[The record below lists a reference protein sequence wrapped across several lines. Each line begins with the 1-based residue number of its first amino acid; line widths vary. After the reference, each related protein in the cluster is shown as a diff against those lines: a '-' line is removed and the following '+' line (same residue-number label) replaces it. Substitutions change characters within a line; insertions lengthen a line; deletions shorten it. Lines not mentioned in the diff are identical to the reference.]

1 MHRNTWLSAVL
12 YVSSNIGQ
20 YCCADDVWLRN
31 RERIRDKGVKM
42 NENLLRRIK
51 RQLNAKFYVM
61 NDAWLRDCVEFFV
74 KDKNPHEMTDK
85 HIFEFVESQ
94 WQLSD
99 LREISNENGCLPRN
113 LAQQTR
119 IVLTD
124 TYILQVDKMYDIA
137 SSKYKQLCEIRKIDN
152 QNLEVALEEEEKKEQ
167 WQPKGRRMMQLC
179 LTDGVQDVTAIE
191 YTPLKQITGA
201 LLPGYKVMIIGP
213 VDCRRGVILLED
225 SKYKEVG
232 GEVDSL
238 LKPNAPENVLAR
250 ALGEPENPD
259 PYNDNGP
266 FKIANHNSQNV
277 ASGSNNDNFFDDDFE
292 EAIDLEAVTA
302 IERRSQEIEAI
313 QERSEN
319 TCNNRQT
326 ARKET
331 NEMIEETLQDIDFE
345 PFENWPSDSP
355 SRIETKKLD
364 DSDIIIIDDAPTC
377 NFRSKSPPP
386 TSSHKNQNFLEFP
399 DDDFDLDDC
408 DVIIKTKELQRP
420 SDPPSRIETKKID
433 NSDIIIIDD
442 TPTSTCNFRSKS
454 PPPTSSHKNRN
465 FLEFSDDDF
474 DFDDCDVTIK
484 TKESQSQQG
493 GNPLKNKTCAPIV
506 PLLESTN
513 SNSSMEVE
521 KCISTKTVQ
530 NEKPMASTSRT
541 IQQMPKIKPITN
553 FFKPLS
559 APKICDVLSDVLREP
574 ITEKICRTV
583 RGQVKTITS
592 ALTKRGKC
600 WSVTAVI
607 TDHTSSVEVCFN
619 SEILEEFLGFTVQE
633 FSQKK
638 KLAKSNPQVDNELR
652 MNLRKAQHD
661 IQNLDALLKLELV
674 QGEMTKVIGITQLTA
689 QQKKDLNMKRP
700 A

>member
-1 MHRNTWLSAVL
+1 MLISITCGHTSRMRAVRITSQFSKNTCTETNRNTWLSAVL

-31 RERIRDKGVKM
+31 QERIRDKGVKM

-331 NEMIEETLQDIDFE
+331 NEIIEETLQDIDFE
-345 PFENWPSDSP
+345 PFENWPSDP
-355 SRIETKKLD
+355 S
-364 DSDIIIIDDAPTC
+364 
-377 NFRSKSPPP
+377 
-386 TSSHKNQNFLEFP
+386 
-399 DDDFDLDDC
+399 
-408 DVIIKTKELQRP
+408 
-420 SDPPSRIETKKID
+420 SRIETKKID

-454 PPPTSSHKNRN
+454 PPPTRSHKNQN
-465 FLEFSDDDF
+465 VLEFPDDDF

-484 TKESQSQQG
+484 TNESQSQQG
-493 GNPLKNKTCAPIV
+493 GNPLKNKIKTCAPIV

-513 SNSSMEVE
+513 RNSSMEVE
-521 KCISTKTVQ
+521 KCISTKAVQ
-530 NEKPMASTSRT
+530 NEKSMASTSRT

-674 QGEMTKVIGITQLTA
+674 QGEMAKVVGITQLTA

>member
-1 MHRNTWLSAVL
+1 MSISITCEDRCGHTSRMRAVGITSQVHNFPKTHAQKYMVKCGVR
-12 YVSSNIGQ
+12 YVSLNIGQ
-20 YCCADDVWLRN
+20 YCCADDVWFRN
-31 RERIRDKGVKM
+31 RGRIRDKGVKM
-42 NENLLRRIK
+42 NEALLRRIK

-74 KDKNPHEMTDK
+74 RDKNPHEMTDK
-85 HIFEFVESQ
+85 HIFEFVECQ

-152 QNLEVALEEEEKKEQ
+152 RNLEVALEEEKKKEE

-266 FKIANHNSQNV
+266 SKIANHNSQNV
-277 ASGSNNDNFFDDDFE
+277 TSGSNNDNFFDDDFE

-302 IERRSQEIEAI
+302 IERRSQEIEAV

-319 TCNNRQT
+319 TFNNGQT

-331 NEMIEETLQDIDFE
+331 NEIIEETLQDIDFE
-345 PFENWPSDSP
+345 PFENWPSDPP
-355 SRIETKKLD
+355 SRTETKKTD
-364 DSDIIIIDDAPTC
+364 DSDIIIIIDDAPTSTC

-399 DDDFDLDDC
+399 
-408 DVIIKTKELQRP
+408 
-420 SDPPSRIETKKID
+420 
-433 NSDIIIIDD
+433 
-442 TPTSTCNFRSKS
+442 
-454 PPPTSSHKNRN
+454 
-465 FLEFSDDDF
+465 DDDF

-493 GNPLKNKTCAPIV
+493 GNPLKNKIKTCAPIV

-513 SNSSMEVE
+513 RNAPMEVE
-521 KCISTKTVQ
+521 KCISTKAVQ
-530 NEKPMASTSRT
+530 NEKSMASTSRT
-541 IQQMPKIKPITN
+541 IQQMSKIKPITN

-638 KLAKSNPQVDNELR
+638 KLARSNPRVDNELR

-674 QGEMTKVIGITQLTA
+674 QGEMAKVVGITQLTA

>member
-1 MHRNTWLSAVL
+1 MSISITCEDRCGHTSRMRAVGITSQVHNFPKTHAQKYMVKCGVR
-12 YVSSNIGQ
+12 YVSLNIGQ
-20 YCCADDVWLRN
+20 YCCADDVWFRN
-31 RERIRDKGVKM
+31 RGRIRDKGVKM
-42 NENLLRRIK
+42 NEALLRRIK

-74 KDKNPHEMTDK
+74 RDKNPHEMTDK
-85 HIFEFVESQ
+85 HIFEFVECQ

-152 QNLEVALEEEEKKEQ
+152 RNLEVALEEEKKKEE

-266 FKIANHNSQNV
+266 SKIANHNSQNV
-277 ASGSNNDNFFDDDFE
+277 TSGSNNDNFFDDDFE

-302 IERRSQEIEAI
+302 IERRSQEIEAV

-319 TCNNRQT
+319 TFNNGQT

-331 NEMIEETLQDIDFE
+331 NEIIEETLQDIDFE
-345 PFENWPSDSP
+345 PFEN
-355 SRIETKKLD
+355 
-364 DSDIIIIDDAPTC
+364 C
-377 NFRSKSPPP
+377 
-386 TSSHKNQNFLEFP
+386 
-399 DDDFDLDDC
+399 
-408 DVIIKTKELQRP
+408 
-420 SDPPSRIETKKID
+420 
-433 NSDIIIIDD
+433 
-442 TPTSTCNFRSKS
+442 
-454 PPPTSSHKNRN
+454 
-465 FLEFSDDDF
+465 
-474 DFDDCDVTIK
+474 
-484 TKESQSQQG
+484 QQG
-493 GNPLKNKTCAPIV
+493 GNPLKNKIKTCAPIV

-513 SNSSMEVE
+513 RNAPMEVE
-521 KCISTKTVQ
+521 KCISTKAVQ
-530 NEKPMASTSRT
+530 NEKSMASTSRT
-541 IQQMPKIKPITN
+541 IQQMSKIKPITN

-638 KLAKSNPQVDNELR
+638 KLARSNPRVDNELR

-674 QGEMTKVIGITQLTA
+674 QGEMAKVVGITQLTA

>member
-345 PFENWPSDSP
+345 PFENWPSD
-355 SRIETKKLD
+355 
-364 DSDIIIIDDAPTC
+364 
-377 NFRSKSPPP
+377 
-386 TSSHKNQNFLEFP
+386 
-399 DDDFDLDDC
+399 
-408 DVIIKTKELQRP
+408 
-420 SDPPSRIETKKID
+420 PPSRIETKKID

>member
-1 MHRNTWLSAVL
+1 
-12 YVSSNIGQ
+12 
-20 YCCADDVWLRN
+20 
-31 RERIRDKGVKM
+31 M

-51 RQLNAKFYVM
+51 GQLNAKFYVM

-74 KDKNPHEMTDK
+74 GDKNPHEMTDK
-85 HIFEFVESQ
+85 HIFEFVEGQ

-119 IVLTD
+119 IVLTG

-137 SSKYKQLCEIRKIDN
+137 SSKYKQLCEIRKINN
-152 QNLEVALEEEEKKEQ
+152 QNLEVALEEEEKTEQ

-266 FKIANHNSQNV
+266 SKITNHNSQNV
-277 ASGSNNDNFFDDDFE
+277 ASRSNNDNFFDDDFE

-319 TCNNRQT
+319 TRNNRQT

-331 NEMIEETLQDIDFE
+331 NEIIEETLQDIDFE

-355 SRIETKKLD
+355 SRIETKKFD
-364 DSDIIIIDDAPTC
+364 DSDIIIIDDAPTSTC

-399 DDDFDLDDC
+399 DDDFDFDAC
-408 DVIIKTKELQRP
+408 DVIIKTKESQRP
-420 SDPPSRIETKKID
+420 SDSPSRIETKKID
-433 NSDIIIIDD
+433 DSDIIIIIDD
-442 TPTSTCNFRSKS
+442 APTSTCNFRSKS
-454 PPPTSSHKNRN
+454 PPPTSSHKNQN
-465 FLEFSDDDF
+465 FLEFPDDDF
-474 DFDDCDVTIK
+474 DFDDCNVIIK

-493 GNPLKNKTCAPIV
+493 GNPLKNKIKTCAPIV

-513 SNSSMEVE
+513 RNSPMEVE
-521 KCISTKTVQ
+521 KCISTKALQ
-530 NEKPMASTSRT
+530 NEKSMANTSRT
-541 IQQMPKIKPITN
+541 IQQMSKIKPITN

-574 ITEKICRTV
+574 ITEKIYRTV

-600 WSVTAVI
+600 WSATALI

-674 QGEMTKVIGITQLTA
+674 QGEMPKVVGITQLTA
-689 QQKKDLNMKRP
+689 QQKKDLMKRP

>member
-1 MHRNTWLSAVL
+1 MLISITCGHTSRMRAVRITSQFSKNTCTETNRNTWLSAVL

-31 RERIRDKGVKM
+31 QERIRDKGVKM

-331 NEMIEETLQDIDFE
+331 NEIIEETLQDIDFE
-345 PFENWPSDSP
+345 PFEN
-355 SRIETKKLD
+355 
-364 DSDIIIIDDAPTC
+364 C
-377 NFRSKSPPP
+377 
-386 TSSHKNQNFLEFP
+386 
-399 DDDFDLDDC
+399 
-408 DVIIKTKELQRP
+408 
-420 SDPPSRIETKKID
+420 
-433 NSDIIIIDD
+433 
-442 TPTSTCNFRSKS
+442 
-454 PPPTSSHKNRN
+454 
-465 FLEFSDDDF
+465 
-474 DFDDCDVTIK
+474 
-484 TKESQSQQG
+484 QQG
-493 GNPLKNKTCAPIV
+493 GNPLKNKIKTCAPIV

-513 SNSSMEVE
+513 RNSSMEVE
-521 KCISTKTVQ
+521 KCISTKAVQ
-530 NEKPMASTSRT
+530 NEKSMASTSRT

-674 QGEMTKVIGITQLTA
+674 QGEMAKVVGITQLTA

>member
-1 MHRNTWLSAVL
+1 
-12 YVSSNIGQ
+12 
-20 YCCADDVWLRN
+20 
-31 RERIRDKGVKM
+31 M

-51 RQLNAKFYVM
+51 GQLNAKFYVM

-74 KDKNPHEMTDK
+74 GDKNPHEMTDK
-85 HIFEFVESQ
+85 HIFEFVEGQ

-119 IVLTD
+119 IVLTG

-137 SSKYKQLCEIRKIDN
+137 SSKYKQLCEIRKINN
-152 QNLEVALEEEEKKEQ
+152 QNLEVALEEEEKTEQ

-266 FKIANHNSQNV
+266 SKITNHNSQNV
-277 ASGSNNDNFFDDDFE
+277 ASRSNNDNFFDDDFE

-319 TCNNRQT
+319 TRNNRQT

-331 NEMIEETLQDIDFE
+331 NEIIEETLQDIDFE

-355 SRIETKKLD
+355 SRIETKKFD
-364 DSDIIIIDDAPTC
+364 DSDIIIIDDAPTSTC

-399 DDDFDLDDC
+399 DDDFDFDAC
-408 DVIIKTKELQRP
+408 DVI
-420 SDPPSRIETKKID
+420 
-433 NSDIIIIDD
+433 
-442 TPTSTCNFRSKS
+442 
-454 PPPTSSHKNRN
+454 
-465 FLEFSDDDF
+465 
-474 DFDDCDVTIK
+474 IK

-493 GNPLKNKTCAPIV
+493 GNPLKNKIKTCAPIV

-513 SNSSMEVE
+513 RNSPMEVE
-521 KCISTKTVQ
+521 KCISTKALQ
-530 NEKPMASTSRT
+530 NEKSMANTSRT
-541 IQQMPKIKPITN
+541 IQQMSKIKPITN

-574 ITEKICRTV
+574 ITEKIYRTV

-600 WSVTAVI
+600 WSATALI

-674 QGEMTKVIGITQLTA
+674 QGEMPKVVGITQLTA
-689 QQKKDLNMKRP
+689 QQKKDLMKRP

>member
-1 MHRNTWLSAVL
+1 
-12 YVSSNIGQ
+12 
-20 YCCADDVWLRN
+20 
-31 RERIRDKGVKM
+31 M

-51 RQLNAKFYVM
+51 GQLNAKFYVM

-74 KDKNPHEMTDK
+74 GDKNPHEMTDK
-85 HIFEFVESQ
+85 HIFEFVEGQ

-119 IVLTD
+119 IVLTG

-137 SSKYKQLCEIRKIDN
+137 SSKYKQLCEIRKINN
-152 QNLEVALEEEEKKEQ
+152 QNLEVALEEEEKTEQ

-266 FKIANHNSQNV
+266 SKITNHNSQNV
-277 ASGSNNDNFFDDDFE
+277 ASRSNNDNFFDDDFE

-319 TCNNRQT
+319 TRNNRQT

-331 NEMIEETLQDIDFE
+331 NEIIEETLQDIDFE

-355 SRIETKKLD
+355 SRIETKKID
-364 DSDIIIIDDAPTC
+364 DSDIIIIIDDAPTSTC

-399 DDDFDLDDC
+399 DDDFD
-408 DVIIKTKELQRP
+408 
-420 SDPPSRIETKKID
+420 
-433 NSDIIIIDD
+433 
-442 TPTSTCNFRSKS
+442 
-454 PPPTSSHKNRN
+454 
-465 FLEFSDDDF
+465 
-474 DFDDCDVTIK
+474 FDDCNVIIK

-493 GNPLKNKTCAPIV
+493 GNPLKNKIKTCAPIV

-513 SNSSMEVE
+513 RNSPMEVE
-521 KCISTKTVQ
+521 KCISTKALQ
-530 NEKPMASTSRT
+530 NEKSMANTSRT
-541 IQQMPKIKPITN
+541 IQQMSKIKPITN

-574 ITEKICRTV
+574 ITEKIYRTV

-600 WSVTAVI
+600 WSATALI

-674 QGEMTKVIGITQLTA
+674 QGEMPKVVGITQLTA
-689 QQKKDLNMKRP
+689 QQKKDLMKRP

>member
-345 PFENWPSDSP
+345 PFEN
-355 SRIETKKLD
+355 
-364 DSDIIIIDDAPTC
+364 C
-377 NFRSKSPPP
+377 
-386 TSSHKNQNFLEFP
+386 
-399 DDDFDLDDC
+399 
-408 DVIIKTKELQRP
+408 
-420 SDPPSRIETKKID
+420 
-433 NSDIIIIDD
+433 
-442 TPTSTCNFRSKS
+442 
-454 PPPTSSHKNRN
+454 
-465 FLEFSDDDF
+465 
-474 DFDDCDVTIK
+474 
-484 TKESQSQQG
+484 QQG